1 MPWWTALRSLPE
13 AARPATAAF
22 VPEESGQDGGPEAQ
36 ECRAA
41 GGWLAAVL
49 GRPPEAHEEATARL
63 TLALAHHAGEVR
75 DGAALRRAVWAGM
88 LHDIGKSVVDP
99 RILNKPA
106 PLTPAER
113 AVIQRH
119 PSVGHRLAT
128 TAPQMDPGAL
138 TAVLYHH
145 ERWDGEGY
153 PVGLIGESIPV
164 LARILSIADVY
175 DALSRERPYRPAWTP
190 AEATGYL
197 RRHAGTAFDP
207 RLVELF
213 VEKVL
218 PELATPEL
226 AAPEPAPNPVLPDL

>member
-1 MPWWTALRSLPE
+1 MPWWTALRASPE
-13 AARPATAAF
+13 AARPTTLHF
-22 VPEESGQDGGPEAQ
+22 RDEDGLAAQ
-36 ECRAA
+36 ERQAA
-41 GGWLAAVL
+41 GGWLGTVL
-49 GRPPEAHEEATARL
+49 GRPPDGHEETTARL
-63 TLALAHHAGEVR
+63 TLALAHHAGELR
-75 DGAALRRAVWAGM
+75 DAAAVRRAVWAGM

-99 RILNKPA
+99 RILNKPT

-128 TAPQMDPGAL
+128 AAPQMDAGGLA
-138 TAVLYHH
+138 AILYHH

-164 LARILSIADVY
+164 LARILTVADVY

-190 AEATGYL
+190 GEATQYL
-197 RRHAGTAFDP
+197 QAQAGLMFDP
-207 RLVELF
+207 GLVEVF

-218 PELATPEL
+218 PELAGGS
-226 AAPEPAPNPVLPDL
+226 